1 MQKRFSRFSVGVI
14 AVVLTAG
21 ASFVGGCKAKSNVV
35 AVPAVTSGTTTTIIL
50 PTKAAP
56 TAGQEVAEVKAMI
69 SEMKNIKD
77 IRAMSEF
84 FTNESAAALGM
95 VMMIP
100 VAMMASFEEMG
111 GQMATEMGKLGGGQ
125 AQAPKPSTGP
135 KIKAELEATM
145 KKYGLSDK
153 TQPNDKQAMAALS
166 SRGREFFSDM
176 TGLLEK
182 MDKNGKGKSGFDMSG
197 SKAPKPED
205 ATYEVLSP
213 TRVKVTPKNPKEKM
227 MEKMEA
233 RFEDGR
239 WRLHFGGFEELM
251 EKSGMR
257 NMGGGMG
264 MGAPPM
270 PGGAGIP
277 R

>member
-1 MQKRFSRFSVGVI
+1 MEQRFSRFSVGVI
-14 AVVLTAG
+14 ATAVVIAG
-21 ASFVGGCKAKSNVV
+21 VPLVNGCKSKPSDTVVVTGTSTSNLLRK
-35 AVPAVTSGTTTTIIL
+35 T
-50 PTKAAP
+50 AP
-56 TAGQEVAEVKAMI
+56 TAGQEVAEVKAMMA
-69 SEMKNIKD
+69 EMKNIKD
-77 IRAMSEF
+77 IQSMSEF

-100 VAMMASFEEMG
+100 VMMMASFEDMG
-111 GQMATEMGKLGGGQ
+111 GQMAAEMGKLGGGQ
-125 AQAPKPSTGP
+125 AQPPKPSTGP
-135 KIKAELEATM
+135 KIKGELEAM
-145 KKYGLSDK
+145 LKKYGLSDK

-176 TGLLEK
+176 TGLLQK
-182 MDKNGKGKSGFDMSG
+182 MDKTGKGKSGFDMSG
-197 SKAPKPED
+197 NKAPNPED
-205 ATYEVLSP
+205 AAYEVLSP
-213 TRVKVTPKNPKEKM
+213 TRVKVTPINPQEKM

-239 WRLHFGGFEELM
+239 WRFHFGNIEELM
-251 EKSGMR
+251 QKSGMG

-270 PGGAGIP
+270 PGGGGIP